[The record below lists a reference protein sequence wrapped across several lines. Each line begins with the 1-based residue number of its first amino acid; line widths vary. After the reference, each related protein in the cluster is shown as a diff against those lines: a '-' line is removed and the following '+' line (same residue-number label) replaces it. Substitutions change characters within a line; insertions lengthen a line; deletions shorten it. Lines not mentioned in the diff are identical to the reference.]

1 MSSEKQQPT
10 TQKSKHTNLECFPEP
25 EKKHTRSSY
34 SHSLNL
40 SHAKKSNNETI
51 FTLNFLSKPVQNK
64 SSDCKYCF
72 CDPNEKKNK

>member
-51 FTLNFLSKPVQNK
+51 FTLNFP
-64 SSDCKYCF
+64 
-72 CDPNEKKNK
+72 

>member
-10 TQKSKHTNLECFPEP
+10 TQKSKQTNIECFPEP
-25 EKKHTRSSY
+25 KTHTRSSY

-51 FTLNFLSKPVQNK
+51 FTLKTSLKTCANQIKRL
-64 SSDCKYCF
+64 
-72 CDPNEKKNK
+72 